1 MYYSLKATYP
11 GFESVSRNSRT
22 RKSCLNK
29 MIEFMIHSGDVEPG
43 MRREKLSHKQD
54 FVESCD
60 YKLVRH
66 KNKKGGD
73 RKC

>member
-1 MYYSLKATYP
+1 
-11 GFESVSRNSRT
+11 
-22 RKSCLNK
+22 